1 MNTVKVISP
10 DTHDFPGVV
19 HTIPEADLQGFLAE
33 GWTLAE
39 EKPSNKKK

>member
-19 HTIPEADLQGFLAE
+19 HTIPEDDMQGFLDQ

-39 EKPSNKKK
+39 EKTTKKTK